1 MKSFGSP
8 IASVLAGI
16 LFAGTGAAFAAAA
29 AAARS
34 RKGSGVGNLARGLV
48 RVLVR
53 RPDR

>member
-29 AAARS
+29 AAARAK
-34 RKGSGVGNLARGLV
+34 KGPGAGNFALGLV

-53 RPDR
+53 RRVR